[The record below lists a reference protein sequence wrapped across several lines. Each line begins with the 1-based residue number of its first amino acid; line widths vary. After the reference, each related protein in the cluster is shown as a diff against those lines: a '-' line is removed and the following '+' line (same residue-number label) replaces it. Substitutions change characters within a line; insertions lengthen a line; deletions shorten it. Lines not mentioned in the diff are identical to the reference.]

1 MNKYHAK
8 KCVIDGIPFDS
19 QREAARYMELKL
31 LQRAG
36 VIEALKLQEPFEL
49 VPKQTGE
56 RAVMYRADF
65 VYTEGGKLVV
75 EDVKGMKT
83 KDYIIKRKLFKWRYP
98 NIEFR
103 EITG

>member
-8 KCVIDGIPFDS
+8 KCVIDGISFDS
-19 QREAARYMELKL
+19 RREARRYTELKTL
-31 LQRAG
+31 RQAG
-36 VIEALKLQEPFEL
+36 EISALKLQEPFEL
-49 VPKQTGE
+49 VPKQRGE
-56 RAVMYRADF
+56 RAVTYRADF
-65 VYTEGGKLVV
+65 VYMEGGALVV

-103 EITG
+103 EVK